1 MDNFRVK
8 ATDSIEAMVDV
19 TKEELGAESISDAI
33 FACFLNSQ
41 PILNSD
47 RITHMDMWVSYLGY
61 LFDMNFKE
69 SFAFLIER
77 DCINKIIDRV
87 PYSNQETAKRMEQ
100 IRQHA
105 LQFIT
110 N

>member
-1 MDNFRVK
+1 
-8 ATDSIEAMVDV
+8 
-19 TKEELGAESISDAI
+19 
-33 FACFLNSQ
+33 
-41 PILNSD
+41 
-47 RITHMDMWVSYLGY
+47 
-61 LFDMNFKE
+61 MNFKE